1 MSVVTR
7 KATTNQNV
15 LQRELIQ
22 KHYKIIA
29 RSLQNTA
36 LAILHTAQCV
46 STAKRELNAVSF
58 KSLASRLG
66 GESKLSK
73 LITIG
78 ERADA
83 LKIHVNVLPNSWT
96 SLYHLSRLDSHKLDK
111 FVASGKINHWMTG
124 ASAQALLNAPPP
136 SAAANLI
143 SIIVKSDDKT
153 HRALREH
160 RQDVTGLFR
169 DLKSICDQ
177 LKTFG
182 VTVKDV
188 MQDIETAT
196 KSDAFAA

>member
-1 MSVVTR
+1 MSDVTSNATANR
-7 KATTNQNV
+7 KG
-15 LQRELIQ
+15 LQSKLIA
-22 KHYKIIA
+22 KHYANITNSMKH
-29 RSLQNTA
+29 TA
-36 LAILHTAQCV
+36 VAILHTAQCV
-46 STAKRELNAVSF
+46 STAKRELNTVSF
-58 KSLASRLG
+58 KSLATRLG

-73 LITIG
+73 LIAIG

-124 ASAQALLNAPPP
+124 ASAQALLNTPPA